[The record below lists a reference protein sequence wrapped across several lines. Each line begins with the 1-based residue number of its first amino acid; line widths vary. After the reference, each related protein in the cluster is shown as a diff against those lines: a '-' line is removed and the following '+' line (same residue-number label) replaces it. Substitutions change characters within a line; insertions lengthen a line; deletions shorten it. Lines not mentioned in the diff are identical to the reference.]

1 MTVKDKKYNHSFARR
16 LTRAMM
22 IVLFVMMGALA
33 FLVYYLTKDIITDVN
48 AHTFHGNMQSNGRA
62 ITRAMSEM
70 DVAVLNNIF
79 DIEQHIDQPEQLK
92 AIMGRMV
99 ELNPRLRS
107 CGISFI
113 ENYFP
118 KKGRASC
125 PYAFRNDSMQVE
137 TTILQD
143 TTYLASSW
151 FNEAIEKDSAYWSE
165 PFFDNRDAKTPL
177 VAYMVPVHNKEG
189 KVVGIIGADL
199 SLDFMTKLLANQ
211 DSAFQEDTWTIHIN
225 GDGIYRSYVLS
236 RDGNYITH
244 KEQRRILKSNFY
256 VHIKDVKKHGVAKEV
271 IDEMKNGERSDD
283 ETEKILLINRRE
295 SYLFYTPLEGT
306 NWMLAVSVPVIAIN
320 MVGTGVGLMMFML
333 VGVILIITFYVCKL
347 AIRRASEPLKQ
358 LAATA
363 DEVASGQFD
372 TALPEIKSRDEIH
385 MLRDSFENMQHSLA
399 KYVEELKSTT
409 AQRATM
415 ESELKIAHDIQMS
428 MLPKS
433 YPAFPERNDLD
444 IYGQVMPAK
453 AVGGDLYDFFIRDNK
468 LFFIIGDVSGK
479 GVPAS
484 LVMAVT
490 TSLFR
495 NIATYTEEPSHIVFA
510 INQNLTANNDTG
522 MFVTLFVG
530 MLDLTTGKMNYCN
543 AGHNPPLI
551 LANGEVKEILGEV
564 NIAAG
569 VIPDFEFLEDH
580 LEMNPGDTI
589 FLYTDGLSEAE
600 NIDSQ
605 EYGEERVLQVAERT
619 VSKPQ
624 TLIEVMTEQVQLF
637 VGEAE
642 QSDDLTMLAIE
653 YTNNL

>member
-1 MTVKDKKYNHSFARR
+1 
-16 LTRAMM
+16 
-22 IVLFVMMGALA
+22 
-33 FLVYYLTKDIITDVN
+33 
-48 AHTFHGNMQSNGRA
+48 
-62 ITRAMSEM
+62 
-70 DVAVLNNIF
+70 
-79 DIEQHIDQPEQLK
+79 
-92 AIMGRMV
+92 
-99 ELNPRLRS
+99 
-107 CGISFI
+107 
-113 ENYFP
+113 
-118 KKGRASC
+118 
-125 PYAFRNDSMQVE
+125 
-137 TTILQD
+137 
-143 TTYLASSW
+143 
-151 FNEAIEKDSAYWSE
+151 
-165 PFFDNRDAKTPL
+165 
-177 VAYMVPVHNKEG
+177 
-189 KVVGIIGADL
+189 
-199 SLDFMTKLLANQ
+199 
-211 DSAFQEDTWTIHIN
+211 
-225 GDGIYRSYVLS
+225 
-236 RDGNYITH
+236 
-244 KEQRRILKSNFY
+244 
-256 VHIKDVKKHGVAKEV
+256 
-271 IDEMKNGERSDD
+271 
-283 ETEKILLINRRE
+283 
-295 SYLFYTPLEGT
+295 
-306 NWMLAVSVPVIAIN
+306 
-320 MVGTGVGLMMFML
+320 
-333 VGVILIITFYVCKL
+333 
-347 AIRRASEPLKQ
+347 
-358 LAATA
+358 
-363 DEVASGQFD
+363 VASGQFD

>member
-347 AIRRASEPLKQ
+347 AIRRASKPLKQ

>member
-1 MTVKDKKYNHSFARR
+1 
-16 LTRAMM
+16 
-22 IVLFVMMGALA
+22 
-33 FLVYYLTKDIITDVN
+33 
-48 AHTFHGNMQSNGRA
+48 
-62 ITRAMSEM
+62 
-70 DVAVLNNIF
+70 
-79 DIEQHIDQPEQLK
+79 
-92 AIMGRMV
+92 
-99 ELNPRLRS
+99 
-107 CGISFI
+107 
-113 ENYFP
+113 
-118 KKGRASC
+118 
-125 PYAFRNDSMQVE
+125 
-137 TTILQD
+137 LQD

-151 FNEAIEKDSAYWSE
+151 FKEAIEKDSAYWSE